1 MITLKSRKKFGLSPG
16 SLVYVGDKKDEL
28 INMSV
33 IDYNSDRI
41 DIIENATIE
50 QIRQCN
56 NSDTVSWL
64 NISGI
69 HDTENINNIG
79 KIFNIHPLVLE
90 DVLNTQHRAKI
101 DDYDD
106 YLFVVLKM
114 VYNDP
119 EENDLAFEH
128 VCMVIGKRFLISF
141 QERQKDVFNSVR
153 ERLKKTKGHI
163 RQSGTDY
170 LAYALMD
177 MVVDHYFVVLEQM
190 GEDIELLQEEALEN
204 PTPDTLNDIQEFKH
218 QIILLRKSVWPLREM
233 IGNLQ
238 RGESSL
244 IDKSVMIYLKDV
256 YDHVIHVVETIEMN
270 RDILSG
276 ITDIYMSSVSNKMNE
291 VMKVLTVIATM
302 FIPLTFLAGVYGM
315 NFKYMPELQWQYAY
329 PVFWALIILILFV
342 MVMWFKNKKWL

>member
-33 IDYNSDRI
+33 IDYNADRI

-69 HDTENINNIG
+69 HDTEKIDAIG

-101 DDYDD
+101 DDYND
-106 YLFVVLKM
+106 YLFVILKM
-114 VYNDP
+114 VYTDP
-119 EENDLAFEH
+119 EKNTIAFEH

-141 QERQKDVFNSVR
+141 QERHKDVFNSVR
-153 ERLKKTKGHI
+153 DRLKKTKGRI
-163 RQSGTDY
+163 RKAGTDY

-190 GEDIELLQEEALEN
+190 GEEIELLQEEALEN
-204 PTPDTLNDIQEFKH
+204 PTPDTLNAIQEFKH

-244 IDKSVMIYLKDV
+244 IDNSVMIYLKDV

-315 NFKYMPELQWQYAY
+315 NFQHMPELQWQYAY
-329 PVFWALIILILFV
+329 PVFWVLIILILFV